1 MALVYI
7 GIGSNID
14 KEYHVANALQDL
26 DKLFEHCRVSPVF
39 ESAAVNC
46 TGDNYYNL
54 VVEFTTSLSINA
66 LMQCL
71 KDLEITHGRK
81 ATDRRYAPRTLDL
94 DLLLFDNVIQSISPV
109 LPRPE
114 IVYHAFVL
122 WPLAELAP
130 DLCHPVSGLS
140 MAELWRDFD
149 KSTQVLTLAQWQW
162 PKIAELA

>member
-14 KEYHVANALQDL
+14 KEYHVANALRDL
-26 DKLFEHCRVSPVF
+26 GNMFDSCRVSPIF

-54 VVEFTTSLSINA
+54 VVEFTTSLS
-66 LMQCL
+66 LSELTQCL
-71 KDLEITHGRK
+71 KDLETTHGRK

-94 DLLLFDNVIQSISPV
+94 DLLLFDNIIQSEMPM
-109 LPRPE
+109 LPRAE
-114 IVYHAFVL
+114 ILYHAFVL

-130 DLCHPVSGLS
+130 DLRHPVSGIS

-149 KSTQVLTLAQWQW
+149 KSTQVLQLAKWQW
-162 PKIAELA
+162 PKIAELV

>member
-26 DKLFEHCRVSPVF
+26 EQIFDNCRISPIF

-46 TGDNYYNL
+46 SGDNYYNL
-54 VVEFTTSLSINA
+54 VVEFTTSLSITA
-66 LMQCL
+66 LMQRL

-94 DLLLFDNVIQSISPV
+94 DLLLFDNIIQSSAPI

-114 IVYHAFVL
+114 ILHHAFVL
-122 WPLAELAP
+122 WPLAEFAP
-130 DLCHPVSGLS
+130 DLLHPELGIS
-140 MAELWRDFD
+140 MAQLWHDFD
-149 KSTQVLTLAQWQW
+149 KSTQALKLAEWQW
-162 PKIAELA
+162 PQITELA